1 MSSSAHA
8 NNKIKNISALG
19 EGITQGDTT
28 LTAEKSYSINFTKS
42 NTKFCL
48 SLHYNGADS
57 YLFVNGT
64 EIIKFKAKDSEI
76 ITNPLCLGNISEDFS
91 VANMKNTGL
100 YEYFYDFSVDYRAIA
115 VDKIL
120 DIHKCLMGKNNII

>member
-48 SLHYNGADS
+48 SLHYN
-57 YLFVNGT
+57 
-64 EIIKFKAKDSEI
+64 
-76 ITNPLCLGNISEDFS
+76 
-91 VANMKNTGL
+91 
-100 YEYFYDFSVDYRAIA
+100 
-115 VDKIL
+115 
-120 DIHKCLMGKNNII
+120 